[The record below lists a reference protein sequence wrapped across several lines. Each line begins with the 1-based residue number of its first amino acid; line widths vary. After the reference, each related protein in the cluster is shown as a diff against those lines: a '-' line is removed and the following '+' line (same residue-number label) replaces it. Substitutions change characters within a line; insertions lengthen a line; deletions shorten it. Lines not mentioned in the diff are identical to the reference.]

1 MTINSE
7 EISLEVFKKT
17 IVVSLLLVFLYCIS
31 TFMSSYTY
39 NTDFPAFYR
48 AAKVI
53 HDRDVPNTSV
63 YEVDVTTN
71 KYNIPE
77 AFVHYRFSVLIAYL
91 MSPLALLPYNVAKAI
106 MIAINF
112 LAYGFSMVIILHL
125 KKASGRW
132 FIYPLALSFLWMPF
146 VHDIR
151 FVQVNSLLLFLITLS
166 VLFASK
172 NRPFIG
178 GAILGLAA
186 LFKVFPIAIA
196 MVLGIKNWRII
207 VSCAAIFGVALLFP
221 GTKEWFSSFA
231 YTPFLEK
238 LYSVIYL
245 ALKDNSIVLYGI
257 YVSIIGGVTALKAYC
272 CRNCDYLS
280 LTALAI
286 PATLLTMP
294 VIEYFHLVLLI
305 LTYTVFIFFNITI
318 YYRIMAAVS
327 FIFVYLAG
335 FLFPFSYLTNYII
348 PFGLILLWIPLVAH
362 ELSLFKRFTGD
373 KLPG

>member
-1 MTINSE
+1 MFKKFIAIAIII
-7 EISLEVFKKT
+7 ISLYYV
-17 IVVSLLLVFLYCIS
+17 S
-31 TFMSSYTY
+31 TFMSNYTY

-53 HDRDVPNTSV
+53 HDSDVPDTSV
-63 YEVDVTTN
+63 YEVDSKTN

-91 MSPLALLPYNVAKAI
+91 MSPLALLPYNAAKAL

-112 LAYGFSMVIILHL
+112 LAYGFSMAIILYL
-125 KKASGRW
+125 KKATGRW
-132 FIYPLALSFLWMPF
+132 FIYPLALSFIWMPF
-146 VHDIR
+146 IHDIR
-151 FVQVNSLLLFLITLS
+151 FVQVNSCLLFLVTLS
-166 VLFASK
+166 VLFAVK

-178 GAILGLAA
+178 GSILGLAA

-207 VSCAAIFGVALLFP
+207 VSCAVTFGLALLFP

-231 YTPFLEK
+231 YTPFLDK

-245 ALKDNSIVLYGI
+245 ALKEYSIVLYGV
-257 YVSIIGGVTALKAYC
+257 YVSIIGGLTALTAYH
-272 CRNCDYLS
+272 CRDRDYLS

-305 LTYTVFIFFNITI
+305 LTYTVSLFFNTNI
-318 YYRIMAAVS
+318 YYKTAAAVS
-327 FIFVYLAG
+327 FVFIYLAG
-335 FLFPFSYLTNYII
+335 FLFPFSDLTNYII
-348 PFGLILLWIPLVAH
+348 PFGLMLLWISLVLH
-362 ELSLFKRFTGD
+362 CNSHRSVLLTLRK
-373 KLPG
+373 

>member
-1 MTINSE
+1 MI
-7 EISLEVFKKT
+7 KK
-17 IVVSLLLVFLYCIS
+17 IAASLLIMVALYFIS

-53 HDRDVPNTSV
+53 QDSGTPSTDV
-63 YEVDVTTN
+63 YEVELTTN

-77 AFVHYRFSVLIAYL
+77 AFVHYRFSILVAYL
-91 MSPLALLPYNVAKAI
+91 ISPLALLPYGAAKAL
-106 MIAINF
+106 MIAVNF
-112 LAYGFSMVIILHL
+112 LAYGFSMAIILYL

-146 VHDIR
+146 IHDIR
-151 FVQVNSLLLFLITLS
+151 FVQVNSILLFLIALS

-178 GAILGLAA
+178 GGILGLAA

-207 VSCAAIFGVALLFP
+207 ASCAAIFGIALLFP

-231 YTPFLEK
+231 YTPFLDK
-238 LYSVIYL
+238 FYSVVYL
-245 ALKDNSIVLYGI
+245 MMKQYSIITFAI
-257 YVSIIGGVTALKAYC
+257 YVCIIGGVTAITAY
-272 CRNCDYLS
+272 RYRERDYLI

-305 LTYTVFIFFNITI
+305 FSYTVLLFINTNIYFRTMVI
-318 YYRIMAAVS
+318 TS
-327 FIFVYLAG
+327 FILVYLAG
-335 FLFPFSYLTNYII
+335 FLFPHSYLTNYII
-348 PFGLILLWIPLVAH
+348 PFGLLLLWAPLIGH
-362 ELSLFKRFTGD
+362 GFKKE
-373 KLPG
+373 KLNISHC